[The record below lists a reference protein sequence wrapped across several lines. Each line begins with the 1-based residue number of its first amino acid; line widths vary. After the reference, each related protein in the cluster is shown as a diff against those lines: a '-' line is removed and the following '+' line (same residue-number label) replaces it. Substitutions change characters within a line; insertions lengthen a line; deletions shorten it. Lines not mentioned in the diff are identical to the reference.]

1 MTTLDLTLKPY
12 ENLLNGIVMYEPI
25 NRPLL
30 EKLIHSD
37 LLKETFRN
45 PFVSFSNE
53 KTQLEAYRNIINSA
67 GYAVVSYN
75 KTKNNPFGRC
85 NPAGSLGLHSIRRE
99 IRHTLCE
106 ELYIDIDIEN
116 AHPQILLQI
125 CKANTIPCNNLNDY
139 CNNRQKWLDF
149 VTDKYLQ
156 SVAEKKKKT

>member
-30 EKLIHSD
+30 GKLIHSD

-85 NPAGSLGLHSIRRE
+85 NPAGSLVIYYHVLSLLFLYLI
-99 IRHTLCE
+99 I
-106 ELYIDIDIEN
+106 ELSLLLLYLV
-116 AHPQILLQI
+116 ILLR
-125 CKANTIPCNNLNDY
+125 C
-139 CNNRQKWLDF
+139 
-149 VTDKYLQ
+149 
-156 SVAEKKKKT
+156 